1 MRYEIQL
8 PDNKSLKIRRMVMA
22 YVRDEE
28 IPPVSDMD
36 GSDVRVTWRALQT
49 IREASVETLRATS
62 LQRDDS
68 VVGNVETRCSTSL
81 QTGNTFVPPVVVDV
95 ADCGAAYRFLMP
107 VLAATPGRWLLTGT
121 PRLLQRPILPLVEVL
136 RGIGA
141 EIERVG
147 DGWLIRGKTETDND
161 NDGGLSLTLDATQSS
176 QMASALVMAA
186 PLLGLRTLHLTTT
199 DIPSLS
205 YLRMTLALA
214 RDWSGTAVGRNADPP
229 NMPLARDWAVE
240 IPGVDMPDVPIGA
253 HGDWSAALFW
263 FAHARLHPEN
273 EYALSPLSLES
284 VQGDA
289 VITKWFRM
297 LDVSVSCRDAARVRD
312 AKFCV
317 STPSCNENA
326 VSKRTENIAKPL
338 SEKPRMV
345 LDVRDNLDTVPV
357 MAALA
362 ALLPADI
369 TFRNVKNL
377 RYKESDRLQALADQ
391 LAPYAEIELSD
402 NVLRVKGKGEA
413 IVAGAGLDT
422 KHDHRLAMAFL
433 LFPGAVLDD
442 VGCLEKSYPGLLEQ
456 IKSE

>member
-8 PDNKSLKIRRMVMA
+8 PDNKSLKIRRMMLA
-22 YVRDEE
+22 YVRGAE

-36 GSDVRVTWRALQT
+36 GSDVRVTWRALQVMAHAKRMGANTMTT
-49 IREASVETLRATS
+49 I
-62 LQRDDS
+62 
-68 VVGNVETRCSTSL
+68 
-81 QTGNTFVPPVVVDV
+81 DV

-107 VLAATPGRWLLTGT
+107 ILAATPGMWLLTGT

-147 DGWLIRGKTETDND
+147 DGWLIRGKSFPCN
-161 NDGGLSLTLDATQSS
+161 GGLSLTLDATQSS

-186 PLLGLRTLHLTTT
+186 PLLGLRTLNLTTT

-205 YLRMTLALA
+205 YLRMTLALV
-214 RDWSGTAVGRNADPP
+214 RDWSVTTVGRNADPP
-229 NMPLARDWAVE
+229 NMTLALARDWPVE
-240 IPGVDMPDVPIGA
+240 IPGVEMPDVPIGA
-253 HGDWSAALFW
+253 PGDWSAALFW

-273 EYALSPLSLES
+273 EYVLSPLSLKS
-284 VQGDA
+284 IQGDA
-289 VITKWFRM
+289 IIVQWFNM
-297 LDVSVSCRDAARVRD
+297 LGVSVCRDVVHR
-312 AKFCV
+312 V
-317 STPSCNENA
+317 STIPCIDNTESSCIEISA
-326 VSKRTENIAKPL
+326 GPL
-338 SEKPRMV
+338 EKTPRMV

-362 ALLPADI
+362 ALLPADV
-369 TFRNVKNL
+369 TFQNVRNL
-377 RYKESDRLQALADQ
+377 RYKESDRLEALTEQ

-402 NVLRVKGKGEA
+402 NVLRVKGKDGA
-413 IVAGAGLDT
+413 IVQSRGFET
-422 KHDHRLAMAFL
+422 HRDHRLAMAFL

-456 IKSE
+456 M

>member
-1 MRYEIQL
+1 
-8 PDNKSLKIRRMVMA
+8 
-22 YVRDEE
+22 
-28 IPPVSDMD
+28 
-36 GSDVRVTWRALQT
+36 
-49 IREASVETLRATS
+49 
-62 LQRDDS
+62 
-68 VVGNVETRCSTSL
+68 
-81 QTGNTFVPPVVVDV
+81 VVDV

-107 VLAATPGRWLLTGT
+107 VLAATPGMWLLTGT

-147 DGWLIRGKTETDND
+147 DGWLIRGKTFSSVETHGRASLQCGKTETDNETD
-161 NDGGLSLTLDATQSS
+161 AGLSLTLDATQSS

-186 PLLGLRTLHLTTT
+186 PLLGLRTLNLTTT

-205 YLRMTLALA
+205 YLRMTLALV
-214 RDWSGTAVGRNADPP
+214 RDWSVTAVGRNADPP
-229 NMPLARDWAVE
+229 NMTLALARDWPVE
-240 IPGVDMPDVPIGA
+240 IPGVEMPDVPIGA
-253 HGDWSAALFW
+253 PGDWSAALFW

-273 EYALSPLSLES
+273 EYVLSPLSLES
-284 VQGDA
+284 IQGDA

-326 VSKRTENIAKPL
+326 VSKRNENLSTPCIEIIAKPL

-362 ALLPADI
+362 ALLPADV
-369 TFRNVKNL
+369 TFQNVRNL
-377 RYKESDRLQALADQ
+377 RYKESDRLEALTEQ

-402 NVLRVKGKGEA
+402 NVLRVKGKDGA
-413 IVAGAGLDT
+413 IVQSRGFET
-422 KHDHRLAMAFL
+422 HRDHRLAMAFL

>member
-1 MRYEIQL
+1 
-8 PDNKSLKIRRMVMA
+8 
-22 YVRDEE
+22 
-28 IPPVSDMD
+28 
-36 GSDVRVTWRALQT
+36 
-49 IREASVETLRATS
+49 
-62 LQRDDS
+62 
-68 VVGNVETRCSTSL
+68 
-81 QTGNTFVPPVVVDV
+81 
-95 ADCGAAYRFLMP
+95 
-107 VLAATPGRWLLTGT
+107 
-121 PRLLQRPILPLVEVL
+121 
-136 RGIGA
+136 
-141 EIERVG
+141 
-147 DGWLIRGKTETDND
+147 
-161 NDGGLSLTLDATQSS
+161 
-176 QMASALVMAA
+176 
-186 PLLGLRTLHLTTT
+186 
-199 DIPSLS
+199 
-205 YLRMTLALA
+205 
-214 RDWSGTAVGRNADPP
+214 
-229 NMPLARDWAVE
+229 
-240 IPGVDMPDVPIGA
+240 
-253 HGDWSAALFW
+253 
-263 FAHARLHPEN
+263 
-273 EYALSPLSLES
+273 
-284 VQGDA
+284 
-289 VITKWFRM
+289 M

-326 VSKRTENIAKPL
+326 VSKRNENLSTPCIEIIAKPL

-362 ALLPADI
+362 ALLPADV

>member
-8 PDNKSLKIRRMVMA
+8 PDNKSLKIRRMVLA
-22 YVRDEE
+22 YVRSAE

-36 GSDVRVTWRALQT
+36 GSDVRVTWRALQVMAHAKRMGANTMTT
-49 IREASVETLRATS
+49 I
-62 LQRDDS
+62 
-68 VVGNVETRCSTSL
+68 
-81 QTGNTFVPPVVVDV
+81 DV

-147 DGWLIRGKTETDND
+147 DGWLIRGKTFSSVETHSRASLQCGKTETDNETD
-161 NDGGLSLTLDATQSS
+161 AGLSLTLNATQSS
-176 QMASALVMAA
+176 QMASALVMTA

-205 YLRMTLALA
+205 YLRMTLALV
-214 RDWSGTAVGRNADPP
+214 RDWSVTAVGRNADPP
-229 NMPLARDWAVE
+229 NMTLALARDWSVV
-240 IPGVDMPDVPIGA
+240 IPGMEVPDTPIGA
-253 HGDWSAALFW
+253 PGDWSAALFW

-273 EYALSPLSLES
+273 EYVLSPLSLES

-297 LDVSVSCRDAARVRD
+297 LDVSVSCRDAARR
-312 AKFCV
+312 V
-317 STPSCNENA
+317 STSSCIDN
-326 VSKRTENIAKPL
+326 TESSCIEISAKPL
-338 SEKPRMV
+338 EKTPRMV

-369 TFRNVKNL
+369 TFRNVRNL
-377 RYKESDRLQALADQ
+377 RYKESDRLQALAKQ

-402 NVLRVKGKGEA
+402 NELRVKGKGEPV
-413 IVAGAGLDT
+413 VAGARLDT

-442 VGCLEKSYPGLLEQ
+442 VRCLEKSYPGLLEQ